1 MSRSDDVGSSTRAS
15 SGEPAWLRRIAT
27 INGAIAVVLF
37 TALTIV
43 VALQIL
49 TRFVLHRPFI
59 WSEELARF
67 LFFWVALL
75 GAAIGVKRRRHFVL
89 DVTGGLRGRL
99 RRLGRFVFDAIPDAC
114 VLGFSLFLLVQG
126 VGYTRVGMFRVA
138 TNSGLSMGLVYV
150 AIPVFAALSIVYAA
164 ANLARN
170 AAIGLRGT
178 AASRTEPASAE

>member
-1 MSRSDDVGSSTRAS
+1 VSPSDDVGTNLRTT
-15 SGEPAWLRRIAT
+15 SGEPPWLRRIAAF
-27 INGAIAVVLF
+27 NGAVAVLLF

-67 LFFWVALL
+67 LFFWVVLL

-99 RRLGRFVFDAIPDAC
+99 RRLGRFLFDALPDAC
-114 VLGFSLFLLVQG
+114 VLCFSLFLLVQG
-126 VGYTRVGMFRVA
+126 IGYTRVGMFRVA
-138 TNSGLSMGLVYV
+138 TNSGLSMGLVYL
-150 AIPVFAALSIVYAA
+150 AIPVSAALSVVYAA
-164 ANLARN
+164 ANLVRD
-170 AAIGLRGT
+170 
-178 AASRTEPASAE
+178 AASAVRGSAASPTEPPSAE